1 MTIPKNSPPATSR
14 QDRYKRLAKQEH
26 FLTPQLRTPFHG
38 RIAAL
43 MTGNNWNDWAGYDAA
58 SEIDDRELEY
68 FAIRSTAGLFDL
80 SPMVKYH
87 IEGAEAEGFLNRL
100 TLRDVTRL
108 APGRVQYTAWCDDEG
123 MVLDDGTLFRFGQ
136 TKFHLFC
143 QEFHVP
149 WLIDSAIGL
158 DVKIQEITDA
168 LACLALQGP
177 TSAAILRDAGF
188 DTVNTLKPF
197 DMAEYA
203 HDGGTVTISRTGF
216 TGDLG
221 YELFVDNNRALSLW
235 DRLWQA
241 GQARGIRAIGSNAL
255 DMARIEAGFIVANG
269 DFATADLA
277 LRASRMRRP
286 DEIGLGWM
294 ANFDKPYFNGK
305 HAIQRARDHGEN
317 EHVLVG
323 LEIEGN
329 EPATGAMIY
338 HRKSREVGLVTA
350 AIWSPTAKKNI
361 AIASLKRP
369 YGVDQI
375 DDLWVQIY
383 AERELQYHKM
393 MKRARVVER
402 PFIKLARRTLTPPA
416 DI

>member
-1 MTIPKNSPPATSR
+1 MTRSKSSARTAKR
-14 QDRYKRLAKQEH
+14 HEQDH
-26 FLTPQLRTPFHG
+26 FLTPQRRSPFHD
-38 RIAAL
+38 RISAL
-43 MTGNNWNDWAGYDAA
+43 MTGNSWSDWAGYDAA
-58 SEIDDRELEY
+58 KVVNDRELEY

-87 IEGAEAEGFLNRL
+87 IEGAEAEGFLDRL

-108 APGRVQYTAWCDDEG
+108 APGRVQYTAWCDDQG

-136 TKFHLFC
+136 TKFHLYC
-143 QEFHVP
+143 QEFHLP
-149 WLIDSAIGL
+149 WLIDSAFGF
-158 DVKIQEITDA
+158 DVKIQDITDTRA
-168 LACLALQGP
+168 GLALQGP

-188 DTVNTLKPF
+188 DAVKSLKPF
-197 DMAEYA
+197 DMAEYPL
-203 HDGGTVTISRTGF
+203 DGGTVTVSRTGF

-221 YELFVDNNRALSLW
+221 YELFVDNIHALSLW

-241 GQARGIRAIGSNAL
+241 GQPRGIRAIGSSAL

-277 LRASRMRRP
+277 LRANRMRRP

-294 ANFDKPYFNGK
+294 ANFDKPHFNGK
-305 HAIQRARDHGEN
+305 RALLRARDLNEN
-317 EHVLVG
+317 KYVLVG
-323 LEIEGN
+323 LEIEGS
-329 EPATGAMIY
+329 EPATSALIY

-369 YGVDQI
+369 FGVDRS

-402 PFIKLARRTLTPPA
+402 PFIKLARRTMTPPA
-416 DI
+416 DF